1 MPSPES
7 GFHESPI
14 SKTGLEQHKS
24 RLVQMENCNSCV
36 HCTTLNSTASY
47 ENLTC
52 CKHEQFGMGDRRY
65 ATSLPSLNGTEFW
78 RKESLYKHVHE
89 EQSWGQLINGV
100 WEIHPRCLRIS
111 RLLGCGAHGRVLRAQ
126 LRLPADSE
134 ELCMPLRRHIFR
146 VINQIAQFRQTREED
161 GIVLQVAVKEVFF
174 NGSQFNDCSSLS
186 SDISTIYGTRKSA
199 PPHPVPC
206 PDQSGSSC
214 IYAELAPMDPSTT
227 TTTGGTMLMPD
238 LPSSS
243 NSTDGQVRPMEQF
256 PCVHHPDP
264 SNSQTGAVRSTSRLI
279 WTDKE
284 RSREQRVKQARY
296 KAITNPLF
304 ETELVVMKAAGVH
317 PYVVALIGRCTFPG
331 IGPLLIIEY
340 CPRGNLRI
348 HLQSLRT
355 NLTQNQ
361 AETPQFQRQLL
372 MFAYQIAEGMK
383 YLALRNIIHRD
394 LAARNVLLTA
404 NCTCKISDFGLSRQL
419 DPNTEYYLRD
429 RGALPLRWLAPEVLD
444 TKRYSQKS
452 DIWSYGV
459 LIWEIYT
466 LGGTPYTQFTIDQ
479 VRNLIQHGYRMS
491 RPPLCPNRIGML
503 MQETWSSVPDDRPN
517 FVQIV
522 NVLKHFVQ

>member
-1 MPSPES
+1 
-7 GFHESPI
+7 
-14 SKTGLEQHKS
+14 
-24 RLVQMENCNSCV
+24 
-36 HCTTLNSTASY
+36 
-47 ENLTC
+47 
-52 CKHEQFGMGDRRY
+52 
-65 ATSLPSLNGTEFW
+65 
-78 RKESLYKHVHE
+78 
-89 EQSWGQLINGV
+89 
-100 WEIHPRCLRIS
+100 
-111 RLLGCGAHGRVLRAQ
+111 
-126 LRLPADSE
+126 
-134 ELCMPLRRHIFR
+134 
-146 VINQIAQFRQTREED
+146 
-161 GIVLQVAVKEVFF
+161 
-174 NGSQFNDCSSLS
+174 
-186 SDISTIYGTRKSA
+186 
-199 PPHPVPC
+199 
-206 PDQSGSSC
+206 
-214 IYAELAPMDPSTT
+214 
-227 TTTGGTMLMPD
+227 MLMPD

-264 SNSQTGAVRSTSRLI
+264 SNSQPGAVRSTSRLI

-284 RSREQRVKQARY
+284 RSRGQRVKQARY

-491 RPPLCPNRIGML
+491 RPPLCPNRIHNSNL
-503 MQETWSSVPDDRPN
+503 MPRNCTCHVALTASSQTAAEKHVTHW
-517 FVQIV
+517 FA
-522 NVLKHFVQ
+522 VLRLPAFDGFISSGAHTPQHVYHIRRLIKAKKEYGIAGI